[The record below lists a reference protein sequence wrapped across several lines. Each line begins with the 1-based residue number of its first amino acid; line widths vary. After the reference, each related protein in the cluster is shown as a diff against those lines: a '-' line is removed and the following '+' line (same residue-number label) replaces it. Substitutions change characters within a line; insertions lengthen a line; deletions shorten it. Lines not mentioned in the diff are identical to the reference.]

1 MPTLKFRCIKE
12 CFEQNKRFKI
22 GAEYP
27 PAWVDAGLMPTLP
40 HCFVRAED
48 YDDAIRNKQTQN
60 QGKITSA
67 GSDPRPTAVLIEEL
81 SKYLGKIPATWNRSR
96 IWMELKTRELAE
108 SKTEPERRK
117 PGRPPVQQAAK
128 TEQAA

>member
-1 MPTLKFRCIKE
+1 MPTLRFRCIKE
-12 CFEQNKRFKI
+12 CFEQNKRFKV

-40 HCFVRAED
+40 HCFVKAED
-48 YDDAIRNKQTQN
+48 YDDAIRNKQSQN
-60 QGKITSA
+60 QGKIVSA

-81 SKYLGKIPATWNRSR
+81 TKYLGKIPSNWNRSR

-108 SKTEPERRK
+108 SKTEPGKRK
-117 PGRPPVQQAAK
+117 PGRPPASQAA
-128 TEQAA
+128 TDQAV